1 MFPNVKIEEICEDET
16 KSFSVLNDY
25 YRVKAEPGPGS
36 WIKIGVEGDILTG
49 TCFVGLWDVWSMR
62 WLVLTPL
69 VIYISIGSTELNE
82 KKTHH

>member
-36 WIKIGVEGDILTG
+36 WIKIGVEGDILTERREEG
-49 TCFVGLWDVWSMR
+49 FWS
-62 WLVLTPL
+62 WILSFLGP
-69 VIYISIGSTELNE
+69 
-82 KKTHH
+82 